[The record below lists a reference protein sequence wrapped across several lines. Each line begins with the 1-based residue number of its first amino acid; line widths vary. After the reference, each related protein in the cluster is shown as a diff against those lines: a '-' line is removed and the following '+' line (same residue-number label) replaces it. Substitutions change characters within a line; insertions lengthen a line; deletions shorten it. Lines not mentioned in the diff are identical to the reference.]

1 MINAF
6 IYSIVQLL
14 HTVINVYIW
23 IVIIAALLSFV
34 RPDPSNPI
42 VQFIYRVTEPV
53 YGFVRRKM
61 PFLIVGGID
70 LSPIVI
76 ILGLQF
82 IDTLMMRAV
91 LG

>member
-1 MINAF
+1 MNAL
-6 IYSIVQLL
+6 IYSIVQLI
-14 HTVINVYIW
+14 HTVINLYIW

-34 RPDPSNPI
+34 RPDPRNPI
-42 VQFIYRVTEPV
+42 VQILYRLTEPV
-53 YGFVRRKM
+53 YDVLRRKM

-82 IDTLMMRAV
+82 IDTFMMRAF

>member
-23 IVIIAALLSFV
+23 VIIIAALLSFV

-42 VQFIYRVTEPV
+42 VQFLYRVTEPV
-53 YGFVRRKM
+53 YRVVRQKM
-61 PFLIVGGID
+61 PFLIMGGID

-82 IDTLMMRAV
+82 IDTFMMYALLR
-91 LG
+91 